1 MDIANPIYD
10 VVFKYLMEDN
20 KVAKKLI
27 SAIIG
32 EEIIELDFAS
42 TERIDTNVEVEKK
55 TETTTTTQTLT
66 VCHFD
71 FRAKIRVPDGY
82 KTVLIEL
89 QKAKL
94 YTDIMRFRRYL
105 GDNYKNSDN
114 NYYVDNKLKSR
125 QIYCIF
131 ILNYNAGS
139 IDAPVVNIDQRV
151 TDNADGK
158 EYTER
163 NEFIESLHHR
173 SWIVQIKSLPSRR
186 RNELEKLL
194 SIFDQDNRLS
204 DEHILNIKEADFP
217 KKYSEVIRRL
227 QKARETP
234 KILEQ
239 MTIEDEIIE
248 EFQIRERIDAE
259 KDKVIV
265 EKDKAIVEKD
275 KVIVETKEAL
285 VKTKEALAETKE
297 ALAETKEALAEK
309 DKALIEKNNA
319 ILEILAEHAK
329 EIAELKR
336 LSLKKE

>member
-20 KVAKKLI
+20 KVAKKII

-42 TERIDTNVEVEKK
+42 TERIDANVEVDKK
-55 TETTTTTQTLT
+55 AVTTTTSQTLT
-66 VCHFD
+66 VCYFD
-71 FRAKIRVPDGY
+71 FRAKIKIQDGY

-114 NYYVDNKLKSR
+114 SYYADNQLKAR

-131 ILNYNAGS
+131 ILNYNAGG
-139 IDAPVVNIDQRV
+139 IDTPVLRINPQVIDIA
-151 TDNADGK
+151 NEE

-163 NEFIESLHHR
+163 NEFIASLHHR

-186 RNELEKLL
+186 RNDLEKLL

-204 DEHILNIKEADFP
+204 NEHILNVKEKDFP

-234 KILEQ
+234 KIMEQ
-239 MTIEDEIIE
+239 MTIEDEILE
-248 EFQIRERIDAE
+248 EFRIRERIDAE
-259 KDKVIV
+259 KDELIVKKDEVIAGKDEVIAEKDEVIV
-265 EKDKAIVEKD
+265 EKDEVIAEKD
-275 KVIVETKEAL
+275 KVIFEQANAISEI
-285 VKTKEALAETKE
+285 
-297 ALAETKEALAEK
+297 LAEK
-309 DKALIEKNNA
+309 DKV
-319 ILEILAEHAK
+319 
-329 EIAELKR
+329 IAELNR
-336 LSLKKE
+336 LLTKKE